1 MALDLSTL
9 PTDQQIAAIYIG
21 YYDRA
26 GEPDGSTFW
35 ENTLEADNGFDLAAI
50 ASDFGTQSETLE
62 AHQFFENPTA
72 EEANAFLADLYLNM
86 FNRDIDQDGLDFWAP
101 ILTGVID
108 GETFDST
115 GDGND
120 DITEVGDIILAIIQ
134 GAQDVEGGDQ
144 DRSTIL
150 NKILVA
156 TEWTNAAE
164 EAGATDAFAD
174 LGQETQDSAKSIIA
188 GVTDEG
194 STVTEAKATIASDF
208 APEPVP
214 GNDIF
219 LTSATDVNGM
229 PNQMTGEVL
238 EATDDND
245 TFWGYSA
252 QNPMAGG
259 LSNTLSSADR
269 LDGEGGNDRIYAELS
284 FEFFGTN
291 GFGLTD
297 IQPQLTSIE
306 EIDIEARDFGLDFSD
321 DFADDDITEL
331 TGNPFLPITVDAKEI
346 TDHVEIGSYK
356 SDGDLKI
363 ENLTTLTE
371 GGSARNTSEITVT
384 MDHTDNFNSD
394 NDASDLVVLFDN
406 DYLLSGQTEEGFA
419 DFFLLDQDAELAL
432 KNIGP
437 SAAEG
442 RLDDLDKNGIEF
454 RIDTDGD
461 GDVDGDDDLIEVAF
475 DDTLIVN
482 DDINTHEEFR
492 DALQDPL
499 QALIDDG
506 ILPEG
511 TTIELFDHGQVVLDN
526 EGRNANQAVLDDG
539 SRSDL
544 IPAVRVE
551 LGNNGQVEPVGFSTP
566 QTEVPPFNF
575 FGRVKSEFEETDEP
589 ISIDI
594 DLHKVGRG
602 GEGGDLVVGGKADST
617 NEGIAGGIDVFNINV
632 KGVGGEGADAKP
644 SNVGSITS
652 TLGALNVVNIATDP
666 DFVDGDS
673 FASLVVRNG
682 FNGNLDEVDADGFLG
697 NLTLG
702 SGASRDGDGL
712 INNVETLSA
721 MGGGDITVNA
731 VLNEAGVAYDYD
743 TGAGD
748 DSINILLDGD
758 AVDYAGSELDVSTG
772 GGDDSVS
779 VVFDFDAGDGADD
792 ENNQLNQA
800 ILDNVNV
807 ETGSGDDTITID
819 SVGNAN
825 IDAGSGDDFI
835 NTSGSSASSAIWAL
849 NVDAARADAQGGFP
863 TTTPPEDL
871 PGEEV
876 SLAYIGGAT
885 VTVTLSG
892 AGVGAD
898 GVPALAAGGG
908 IMAYGEDGAV
918 AGDDGYESEVTID
931 GLINGNEY
939 FGTQADINAAVL
951 EAINDDPILGQ
962 LLTAEI
968 GANNTL
974 VVASTTSGAFEDI
987 DLRVDI
993 AQEVQGDD
1001 EPEDW
1006 DAVEAEAQQVFSNS
1020 SITIESL
1027 ADANGGGWASLGSSA
1042 DADAWY
1048 DGLSVADDDNSMAAG
1063 VGDGL
1068 SNLHTAGTAST
1079 SETDNVI
1086 DGGAGD
1092 DLIVL
1097 STDAV
1102 ALADPAFT
1110 PGDNNLMINGASNET
1125 IVLTGAS
1132 FGDDTVMNFGVEGD
1146 GIDFL
1151 DFSAYLTSLFDQS
1164 DNADADDDSSD
1175 SDVLIPVTVE
1185 FNADDVEAN
1194 EVAIVGYTDDTDETP
1209 DFDSLSAS
1217 DIEDLFNTDD
1227 EDYDGSQ
1234 LDANAF
1240 SVKSDYDKDDQEQL
1254 IGDAKGVLMVE
1265 NEDNDGE
1272 YKVFELTWSGDAEDA
1287 DDVSANLLGSI
1298 DFGDSLD
1305 GLSGESFVG
1314 SDAYMELLDGGIGGE
1329 GGGDTG
1335 GGDDG
1340 GGDDG
1345 GDTGGDDVLVDLTG
1359 ETEVTAVDGTA
1370 ETFVLEFDSTSGNA
1384 LSSDAVVALTG
1395 FDPAEDT
1402 LRFDDANDP
1411 AQDAA
1416 TFLNGAGG
1424 AVVASNGFAGETTIS
1439 FQDDNP
1445 NDAVDAAELTLVGIT
1460 DATLGGT
1467 TPFFEVV

>member
-9 PTDQQIAAIYIG
+9 TTEQQLAAIYIG

-26 GEPDGSTFW
+26 ADPVGEDFW
-35 ENTLEADNGFDLAAI
+35 EGAVANPNLSLEDI
-50 ASDFGTQSETLE
+50 ATDFATQPETLIAYPFLEDPTE
-62 AHQFFENPTA
+62 AEA
-72 EEANAFLADLYLNM
+72 EGFIAEVYLNL
-86 FNRDIDQDGLDFWAP
+86 FNRAPDQAGLDFWSDALLAA
-101 ILTGVID
+101 INGDEGALSV
-108 GETFDST
+108 GE
-115 GDGND
+115 
-120 DITEVGDIILAIIQ
+120 IILSIIE
-134 GAQDVEGGDQ
+134 GAQDSAEGN
-144 DRSTIL
+144 DRTTIL
-150 NKILVA
+150 NKIEVA
-156 TEWTNAAE
+156 TSWTNAA
-164 EAGATDAFAD
+164 DAAEID
-174 LGQETQDSAKSIIA
+174 YTTNTAAQNSAKSIIE
-188 GVTDEG
+188 GVTDEA
-194 STVTEAKATIASDF
+194 STVAAAKQTIDGFFEPA
-208 APEPVP
+208 PVP
-214 GNDIF
+214 GEEYL
-219 LTSATDVNGM
+219 LTSTTDVI
-229 PNQMTGEVL
+229 TGT
-238 EATDDND
+238 ADDDEFNA
-245 TFWGYSA
+245 YIQ
-252 QNPMAGG
+252 QNPFAGG
-259 LSNTLSSADR
+259 ISNSLASADR
-269 LDGEGGNDRIYAELS
+269 LDGAGGNDRLYAELT
-284 FEFFGTN
+284 FEFLGTN
-291 GFGLTD
+291 NIGVTD
-297 IQPQLTSIE
+297 NQPRITNIE
-306 EIDIEARDFGLDFSD
+306 EIDIEARDFGVGGGED
-321 DFADDDITEL
+321 DFFFGIGEDGPDI
-331 TGNPFLPITVDAKEI
+331 IVDAKNI
-346 TDHVEIGSYK
+346 NGHNEIGSYF
-356 SDGDLKI
+356 SDGDLTI
-363 ENLTTLTE
+363 ENLTTLASDGVT
-371 GGSARNTSEITVT
+371 ARNTSEITIT

-394 NDASDLVVLFDN
+394 DDASDLTVLFDN
-406 DYLLSGQTEEGFA
+406 DYLLSGQVEQGFA

-632 KGVGGEGADAKP
+632 KGVGGEGADAKQ

-1048 DGLSVADDDNSMAAG
+1048 DGLSKSDGDNSMAAG

-1068 SNLHTAGTAST
+1068 SNLHTAGTASA

-1185 FNADDVEAN
+1185 INADDVEAN
-1194 EVAIVGYTDDTDETP
+1194 EIAIVGYTDDTDETP